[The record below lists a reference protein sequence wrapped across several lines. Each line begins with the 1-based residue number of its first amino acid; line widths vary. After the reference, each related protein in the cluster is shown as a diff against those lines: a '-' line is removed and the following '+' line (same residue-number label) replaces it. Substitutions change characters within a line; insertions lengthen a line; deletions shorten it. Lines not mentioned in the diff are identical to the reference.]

1 MEVFLSDTSLGQ
13 AAQGG
18 APAFVEAV
26 AQAIERAAGGG
37 LTAHVLEVLSPQQTT
52 LLAYRALRDEL
63 MEGGWVQLIH
73 NGWGPFFFRNPFAKA
88 MRLWGVDG
96 LASLVGKAH
105 KLYSRL
111 HEPIEADCTDE
122 EFMALYER
130 FPQFDALDDEF
141 VEREEEFTRSV
152 GLWVDAHLDQ
162 FVKIV

>member
-1 MEVFLSDTSLGQ
+1 MEVFLSDTSLRQ

-26 AQAIERAAGGG
+26 AQAIEQAAGGG

-52 LLAYRALRDEL
+52 LLAYRALRGEL
-63 MEGGWVQLIH
+63 MEGGWVQLSH

-96 LASLVGKAH
+96 LASMVGKAH

-122 EFMALYER
+122 EFMALYEQ

>member
-1 MEVFLSDTSLGQ
+1 MEVYITDASLRQ

-18 APAFVEAV
+18 APALVEAV
-26 AQAIERAAGGG
+26 AQAIGQAAGGG
-37 LTAHVLEVLSPQQTT
+37 LSAHALQLLSPQQTT

-96 LASLVGKAH
+96 LAAMVGRARR
-105 KLYSRL
+105 LYARL
-111 HEPIEADCTDE
+111 HAPIEADCTDE

-141 VEREEEFTRSV
+141 VEREEEFTRGV
-152 GLWVDAHLDQ
+152 ALWVDAHLEQ
-162 FVKIV
+162 FVKTV